1 MLASSCPALADS
13 EIPFHVKDGLFD
25 ARRPDTLGLE
35 AAPGA
40 ETVTIFR
47 PGENDGKYNHGAV
60 LMPFKDTLYA
70 QWQSSEKDEDSADT
84 HVLYSVSHDG
94 GPWSTPS
101 RLVSNPDF
109 GAHSNGGWWT
119 DGDTLLAY
127 IVRWRDAANGVRSG
141 VTEYI
146 TSKDGLSW
154 SDPEPVIDL
163 DGNAIEGVIEQ
174 DPHRLPGGR
183 IVGAFHENPGLV
195 LAPWYTDDPL
205 GLSGWTRGRMQN
217 LPYDGN
223 SSRELEPSWF
233 LRTDGAIVM
242 VMRDQAASFRKL
254 ASIST
259 DEGATWTRP
268 VLTNAPDSRSKQSA
282 GNFPDGTAYM
292 VFNPTGNRNR
302 YPLAIALSADGRA
315 FDRAFLLRKG
325 GDGLQPR
332 RFEGRYKREG
342 FSYPKSVA
350 WNDYL
355 YVAYA
360 TNKEDIELTR
370 VPVLQLDAG
379 TPER

>member
-1 MLASSCPALADS
+1 
-13 EIPFHVKDGLFD
+13 
-25 ARRPDTLGLE
+25 
-35 AAPGA
+35 
-40 ETVTIFR
+40 
-47 PGENDGKYNHGAV
+47 
-60 LMPFKDTLYA
+60 MPFKDTLYA

-84 HVLYSVSHDG
+84 HLLYSVSRDG
-94 GPWSTPS
+94 RSWSTPS
-101 RLVSNPDF
+101 RLVSNPDY

-119 DGDTLLAY
+119 DGETLLAY
-127 IVRWRDAANGVRSG
+127 IVRWRDAAKGVRSG

-146 TSKDGLSW
+146 TSKDGLNW
-154 SDPEPVIDL
+154 SDLKPVKDL

-205 GLSGWTRGRMQN
+205 GVSGWTRGRMQN

-242 VMRDQAASFRKL
+242 VMRDQAGSFCKL
-254 ASIST
+254 ASVSH
-259 DEGATWTRP
+259 DSGVSWSQP
-268 VLTNAPDSRSKQSA
+268 VLTNVPDSRSKQSA
-282 GNFPDGTAYM
+282 GNLPGGMAYM

-325 GDGLQPR
+325 GNGLQPR

-370 VPVLQLDAG
+370 VPVLQLDSG